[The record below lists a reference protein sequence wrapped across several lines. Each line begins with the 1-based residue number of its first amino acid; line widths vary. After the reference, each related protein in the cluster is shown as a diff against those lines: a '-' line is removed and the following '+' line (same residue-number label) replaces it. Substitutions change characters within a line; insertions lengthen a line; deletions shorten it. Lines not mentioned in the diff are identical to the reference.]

1 MLANVW
7 TRLKSRYDGKLAG
20 RLQAG
25 LPLICRAWLLLS
37 LGAVLMRTIF
47 SPGAWMPAS
56 MLTTLALAA
65 PAIVLLAVLRYYQPS
80 AFFAQPPTR
89 LARLGRWRQLDNL
102 SARDFQQYGTAGLLT
117 MLLGGLLLNVPVRA
131 AEFLVAMPI
140 PRPDAPSW
148 YLTFYG
154 LMLIDLALLCSCYAG
169 LVGLAVRKVPH
180 FPRLLVATWLLDIAA
195 QLVIGGT
202 MAVVSNVPASV
213 MGQLPTL
220 LHGNIEKVGISVA
233 IWLPYLLLSQRVNL
247 TFRHR
252 IPAYSF
258 KNLKRS

>member
-1 MLANVW
+1 VLANVW

-20 RLQAG
+20 RLQAS
-25 LPLICRAWLLLS
+25 LPAICRAWLVLS
-37 LGAVLMRTIF
+37 LGAAFMRNAH

-56 MLTTLALAA
+56 ALTAIALAA
-65 PAIVLLAVLRYYQPS
+65 PAIVLLAILRYYQPS
-80 AFFAQPPTR
+80 AFFAQPATR

-102 SARDFQQYGTAGLLT
+102 SAREFQQYGTAGLLT
-117 MLLGGLLLNVPVRA
+117 MLLGGLLLNVPLRA

-140 PRPDAPSW
+140 PRPDAPGW

-169 LVGLAVRKVPH
+169 LVGLAIRKVPH
-180 FPRLLVATWLLDIAA
+180 FPRLLVATWLLDITA
-195 QLVIGGT
+195 QLAIGAT
-202 MAVVSNVPASV
+202 MAAVSHVPAPV
-213 MGQLPTL
+213 MHQLPTL
-220 LHGNIEKVGISVA
+220 LNGNIEKVGISVT

-258 KNLKRS
+258 NNLKRS

>member
-20 RLQAG
+20 GLQAG

-102 SARDFQQYGTAGLLT
+102 SARDF
-117 MLLGGLLLNVPVRA
+117 
-131 AEFLVAMPI
+131 
-140 PRPDAPSW
+140 
-148 YLTFYG
+148 
-154 LMLIDLALLCSCYAG
+154 
-169 LVGLAVRKVPH
+169 
-180 FPRLLVATWLLDIAA
+180 
-195 QLVIGGT
+195 
-202 MAVVSNVPASV
+202 
-213 MGQLPTL
+213 
-220 LHGNIEKVGISVA
+220 
-233 IWLPYLLLSQRVNL
+233 
-247 TFRHR
+247 
-252 IPAYSF
+252 
-258 KNLKRS
+258 